1 MGFLSTYT
9 TALRE
14 RLEAQPL
21 DARDLEARLTRGRPP
36 QDMVG
41 ALTRDPPA
49 LIAEVKRVSPSAGPI
64 AVAADPAVQ
73 ARAYAAG
80 GASAVSVL
88 TEPAHF
94 GGSLADLDAVRSAVD
109 LAVLRKDFVVHTSQV
124 LEARAHGADTVLLI
138 AACLSDDELA
148 SLLAESRDLG
158 MEPLVET
165 HDDED
170 LRRTLATDAR
180 IVGVNARDLESLEVD
195 LAAALTRLRRVP
207 GDRVAVLESGIE
219 GRSQVEA
226 ALEAGATAILVGE
239 ALMRSADPAG
249 AIRELR
255 GTT

>member
-1 MGFLSTYT
+1 MGFLSRYT
-9 TALRE
+9 TELRE
-14 RLEAQPL
+14 RLEEQPL
-21 DARDLEARLTRGRPP
+21 DAGDLEARLTRGRPP
-36 QDMVG
+36 QDMAA
-41 ALTRDPPA
+41 ALTRSPPA
-49 LIAEVKRVSPSAGPI
+49 VIAEVKRASPSAGAI
-64 AVAADPAVQ
+64 AASGDPAVQ

-94 GGSLADLDAVRSAVD
+94 GGSLADLDAVRAAVE
-109 LAVLRKDFVVHTSQV
+109 LPVLRKDFVVHPSQV
-124 LEARAHGADTVLLI
+124 LEARAHGADAVLLI
-138 AACLSDDELA
+138 AACLGDDELA
-148 SLLAESRDLG
+148 SLLAASRDLG

-170 LRRTLATDAR
+170 LARTLATDAR

-195 LAAALTRLRRVP
+195 LADALNRLRRVP
-207 GDRVAVLESGIE
+207 VDRVSVLESGI
-219 GRSQVEA
+219 GARSDVEA
-226 ALEAGATAILVGE
+226 ALKAGASAVLVGE